1 MACSL
6 IDSFG
11 RRVRYLRLSAT
22 DRCDLRCVY
31 CMSEDMVFLSRKDLL
46 SLEEI
51 DRLAQA
57 FIRRGVDKIRITGG
71 EPLVRKGIL
80 DVFRSLAVR
89 LRDGTLRELTLT
101 TNGTRLATHAEELV
115 RAGVRRVNV
124 SLDSL
129 DPARFAAITRS
140 RSLNLVLNGIEA
152 ARVAGLAVKLNVVA
166 LQGVQTEIDELIR
179 FAHARG
185 MALTLIETMPL
196 GEVGADRVDQYLPLS
211 ELRTQLE
218 QRWTLDDVPMRTGG
232 PAHYVHVRETGGK
245 IGFIAPMTHN
255 FCEQCN
261 RVRVTAAGILYSCLG
276 QENSVDLKTVLRT
289 SESDEAL
296 MSALDRAILDKPRGH
311 DFVVERGRPPAL
323 ARHMSATGG

>member
-1 MACSL
+1 M
-6 IDSFG
+6 
-11 RRVRYLRLSAT
+11 
-22 DRCDLRCVY
+22 
-31 CMSEDMVFLSRKDLL
+31 
-46 SLEEI
+46 
-51 DRLAQA
+51 
-57 FIRRGVDKIRITGG
+57 
-71 EPLVRKGIL
+71 RKGIL

-124 SLDSL
+124 SLESL

>member
-6 IDSFG
+6 IDSLAAGASGTSDFP
-11 RRVRYLRLSAT
+11 RPN
-22 DRCDLRCVY
+22 RCDLRCVY

-101 TNGTRLATHAEELV
+101 TTALTRDPTPRESPAPASDAST
-115 RAGVRRVNV
+115 
-124 SLDSL
+124 SPWTWL

-261 RVRVTAAGILYSCLG
+261 RVRVTAAGILYSCSGRRLG
-276 QENSVDLKTVLRT
+276 RPQ
-289 SESDEAL
+289 
-296 MSALDRAILDKPRGH
+296 DRAADVGERRGPHVRPRPR
-311 DFVVERGRPPAL
+311 DPRQTPRARFRRRARSPPAL

>member
-6 IDSFG
+6 IDLFG